1 MTENSEDV
9 SELTKWDPAFT
20 RRVMGWLR
28 PLLKAYHR
36 IEVRGLEALPPSG
49 ALIVSNHSGGLFAI
63 DVPIFASEYYQQ
75 FGYDRPVYTL
85 SHDVLLSGPQA
96 GALQRTGFIRA
107 SHDNA
112 EEALRSGGLVV
123 VFPGGDHDVYRPTR
137 GANKIDFAGRKGY
150 VKAAVNA
157 GVPIVPAVGIG
168 GQETQLFLS
177 RGTWLAKALRIDKL
191 MRVKIIPLSFGVPFG
206 LSAVLPLNLPMP
218 SKIVIQVL
226 PPIDVVEQ
234 FGDNPDINAVDAHV
248 RSVMQEALD
257 GLANERR
264 LPVIG

>member
-1 MTENSEDV
+1 MVDNSEVV
-9 SELTKWDPAFT
+9 SELTKWDPEFT
-20 RRVMGWLR
+20 QRVMGWLR

-36 IEVRGLEALPPSG
+36 IEVRGLDALPPSG

-85 SHDVLLSGPQA
+85 SHDMLLSGPQS

-107 SHDNA
+107 SHENA
-112 EEALRSGGLVV
+112 ELALRSGGLVV

-137 GANKIDFAGRKGY
+137 GANTIDFAGRKGY
-150 VKAAVNA
+150 VKAALDA

-168 GQETQLFLS
+168 GQQTQFFLS
-177 RGTWLAKALRIDKL
+177 RGTWLAKALRVDKL

-226 PPIDVVEQ
+226 PPIDVIEQ
-234 FGDNPDINAVDAHV
+234 FGEDPDVDAVDAHV
-248 RSVMQEALD
+248 RSVMQAALD
-257 GLANERR
+257 ELASQRR